1 MMSRGSVIPIFLNS
15 KKKNLFNIT
24 DKRMTRFNITLD
36 EGVELVLTAL
46 KKSLG
51 QEIFVPK
58 LKSYNILD
66 IVSAISKKPKINY
79 IGIRPEKNFM
89 KK

>member
-1 MMSRGSVIPIFLNS
+1 
-15 KKKNLFNIT
+15 
-24 DKRMTRFNITLD
+24 MTRFNITLD

-79 IGIRPEKNFM
+79 ISIRPEKNFM
-89 KK
+89 RNDNFK